1 MRKATTFLPALALGI
16 AGVTSGAAS
25 SFAGPITY
33 TEQAVA
39 TGTLNGASFTMA
51 TVTLTMMN
59 DTTNIIGLGSGL
71 FEINGTATVSVAGGT
86 PISFA
91 HVMQVF
97 SAQQAVLGPTVGF
110 FDTQA
115 NSPFGLDVLDDTNSA
130 FATYALGPVGPIV
143 GTAALGNPVGFLF
156 PLAGGGSFS
165 LSGVGTGVGDATA
178 TFTAIVTAVP
188 APPIGRGLP
197 VALALLFGALLQRR
211 RRRAPL
217 N

>member
-1 MRKATTFLPALALGI
+1 MRKATTFLLALALGI
-16 AGVTSGAAS
+16 AGAISGAAS

-33 TEQAVA
+33 TGQAVA
-39 TGTLNGASFTMA
+39 TGTLNGVPFTRA

-86 PISFA
+86 PISFT

-115 NSPFGLDVLDDTNSA
+115 NTPFGLYVLDDTNSA
-130 FATYALGPVGPIV
+130 FATYALGAAGPIV
-143 GTAALGNPVGFLF
+143 GTATLGNPVGFLF
-156 PLAGGGSFS
+156 PLAGGGSLS
-165 LSGVGTGVGDATA
+165 LTGVGTGVGDATA
-178 TFTAIVTAVP
+178 TFTATVAVP
-188 APPIGRGLP
+188 APPIGRGLA
-197 VALALLFGALLQRR
+197 VALALLFGAFLQRR
-211 RRRAPL
+211 RRCNPL